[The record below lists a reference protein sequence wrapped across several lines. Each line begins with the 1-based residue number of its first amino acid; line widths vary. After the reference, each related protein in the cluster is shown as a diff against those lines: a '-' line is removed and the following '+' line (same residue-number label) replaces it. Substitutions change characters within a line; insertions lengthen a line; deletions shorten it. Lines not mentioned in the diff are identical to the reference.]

1 MEVDNIAVKAYYVSK
16 NVDIIRLLSSPYG
29 AKPTTFQS
37 KSLTISVDEG
47 LRQYISVYKY
57 GSVVFFNIPEDEHT
71 DHLLQIQE
79 VTASETIAENLRH
92 TEEYQLK
99 IDPTLQTSSRLKNSD
114 LLLIKKLNSNHLEIV
129 AAIMAQTVALDHY
142 AVLVDKIV
150 ETFSKM
156 NIKMGESGKF
166 DELDRRKLFS
176 LIASN
181 NTVITS
187 VVSKLGIFEGSDAA
201 WDDGD
206 TWDTWDSLRKD
217 FELDH
222 RFKDLSL
229 KLEIV
234 RDNTTFFLEILN
246 HQKSTKL
253 EWIIIVLISAEIM
266 ISLAPYIP
274 KVLLME

>member
-1 MEVDNIAVKAYYVSK
+1 
-16 NVDIIRLLSSPYG
+16 
-29 AKPTTFQS
+29 
-37 KSLTISVDEG
+37 
-47 LRQYISVYKY
+47 
-57 GSVVFFNIPEDEHT
+57 
-71 DHLLQIQE
+71 
-79 VTASETIAENLRH
+79 
-92 TEEYQLK
+92 
-99 IDPTLQTSSRLKNSD
+99 
-114 LLLIKKLNSNHLEIV
+114 
-129 AAIMAQTVALDHY
+129 MAQTVALDHY

-166 DELDRRKLFS
+166 DKLDRRKLFS